1 MQNSKTLLE
10 WTAKSRPFTQKSR
23 DFYVAAL
30 AIATLVGL
38 ILFLA
43 EGIMPVLLMIALVFL
58 YYTMHTVE
66 PEDILYIITSE
77 GIKIGKTTTPWEMMG
92 RYWFSNKAGSEIL
105 NIETATLTGRL
116 ELVIDPAIKEKVHKI
131 LGEKL
136 INEEIAPNFLDKA
149 ATWASKKLP
158 Q

>member
-1 MQNSKTLLE
+1 MQNTKTLLE
-10 WTAKSRPFTQKSR
+10 WTAKSRPFTKKSR

-43 EGIMPVLLMIALVFL
+43 EGIMPVLLLVALIFL

-66 PEDILYIITSE
+66 PEDILYTITSE
-77 GIKIGKTTTPWEMMG
+77 GIKIGKAITPWEMMG

-105 NIETATLTGRL
+105 NIETGTFTGRL
-116 ELVIDPAIKEKVHKI
+116 ELVIDQNVKEKVHKI
-131 LGEKL
+131 LSEKL

-149 ATWASKKLP
+149 AVWASKKLP